1 MNKQSVISSNLRSV
15 GYEAE
20 SQTLEVEFHSGRT
33 YQYYGVP
40 SMYYVGLMDAVS
52 LGTYLNMYV
61 KGRYRYQELG

>member
-1 MNKQSVISSNLRSV
+1 MNKQSVISSSLRSV

-20 SQTLEVEFHSGRT
+20 SQILEVEFHNSGT

-40 SMYYVGLMDAVS
+40 SAHYVGLMDAVS

-61 KGRYRYQELG
+61 KGHYRCQKLG